1 MKVRC
6 DIKGLD
12 CAACAAKL
20 EGIMQKK
27 FNGANLNYAMGSLV
41 LDVDDSEDEDEVA
54 SRANEIAASFEDG
67 ITVAL
72 RD

>member
-20 EGIMQKK
+20 EGILQKH

-41 LDVDDSEDEDEVA
+41 IDADDDADEDEVA
-54 SRANEIAASFEDG
+54 ERAGRIAADFEDG